1 MPHTTT
7 LIKVGVCGR
16 SKEAVCCDAYVRKG
30 ATRGWRQCDCYEDFC
45 PTCTVC
51 GCGEDVARA
60 LAIDDSEY
68 GPEHR
73 EVAITLTIHRK
84 ECLHAGSCNLFLF
97 TCHIFSCATDASRCI
112 NGWSMS
118 ICLTCF
124 SLARSAHHLPWGP
137 PKITNSQVH
146 YHIPIE
152 HYKTR
157 GSVRKRFSERT
168 LPHNK
173 TACFFAFHNIPTL
186 QNTYL
191 KKHSKQA
198 LIHIQNRSL
207 LIKSLLF
214 TRFQSSHC

>member
-1 MPHTTT
+1 M
-7 LIKVGVCGR
+7 
-16 SKEAVCCDAYVRKG
+16 
-30 ATRGWRQCDCYEDFC
+30 
-45 PTCTVC
+45 C

-191 KKHSKQA
+191 KKHARKA
-198 LIHIQNRSL
+198 LIHIRNRSL
-207 LIKSLLF
+207 LIRSLLF
-214 TRFQSSHC
+214 TRFQRVQRASCALVRQLVCFMRQPYRASYCSKRWRSMTASTSRNIVRWR